1 MMITIGTGL
10 KEGNLKNGT
19 YDDDD
24 INEDADDDIDD
35 DADDDIDDDAGHG
48 GNCGDDDKFKR
59 RQPVEGPLSLGHIHS
74 VL

>member
-1 MMITIGTGL
+1 MRMMITIGTGL

-24 INEDADDDIDD
+24 INE

-74 VL
+74 AL